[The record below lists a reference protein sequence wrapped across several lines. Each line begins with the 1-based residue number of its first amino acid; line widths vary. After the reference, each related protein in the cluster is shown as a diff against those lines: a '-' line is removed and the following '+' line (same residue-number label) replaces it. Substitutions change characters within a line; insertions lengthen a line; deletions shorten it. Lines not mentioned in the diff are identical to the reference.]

1 MAQLSLAPSGIESQE
16 HGKVYI
22 KQCQESRSRLTSV
35 LSLRMAQLSL
45 APSGIESQ
53 EHGKVYIKQCQESTE
68 KKKAYFISHVRI
80 QLAT

>member
-1 MAQLSLAPSGIESQE
+1 
-16 HGKVYI
+16 
-22 KQCQESRSRLTSV
+22 
-35 LSLRMAQLSL
+35 MAQLSL